1 MVKSKAWDW
10 NNLNH
15 ETRRELWLEPSIESY
30 YLVNRWKTQKKKSF
44 LDLGCGIGRHTI
56 QFAKAGFKTTAED
69 LSVEALRQTK
79 EWADEEN
86 LFINVKYA
94 DMLDLP
100 FANNCFDC
108 ILCRNV
114 ISHTDTQGI
123 IKIIDRIYDMLK
135 ADGECFLTLGS
146 KNASTFN
153 DLKNEYIDENTRARM
168 DEGPEK
174 GIPHFYADMDIIPE
188 LFKNFEIIDLYQTQE
203 FHKDENGNYIS
214 FWHYNLLIKKI

>member
-1 MVKSKAWDW
+1 M
-10 NNLNH
+10 
-15 ETRRELWLEPSIESY
+15 RR
-30 YLVNRWKTQKKKSF
+30 
-44 LDLGCGIGRHTI
+44 IGFNTYA
-56 QFAKAGFKTTAED
+56 FD
-69 LSVEALRQTK
+69 LSEEAINKTK
-79 EWADEEN
+79 IWAEKLN
-86 LFINVKYA
+86 LKIDYKVG
-94 DMLDLP
+94 DMLKLP
-100 FANNCFDC
+100 YENNSMDC

-153 DLKNEYIDENTRARM
+153 DSKNEYIDENTRARM